1 MNVMNQPPPPP
12 AGADTLPT
20 AARERLAALSQ
31 RIAGAARGIHVLGAL
46 SWPIS
51 VREQFLRH
59 WRRGAPELPQVPFQ
73 RPDHSAAREAL
84 CSIAQEA
91 ARTHHP
97 AFRIVRETALSY
109 IDAIDLLDAQGTPS
123 FTALSQ
129 KMYGRPVANI
139 RWMGRSS
146 AAVAQYF
153 VKQADRF
160 QVDFRGPDAATHLNA
175 EEVAH
180 RIRAGM
186 AETFGEQS
194 IPVLLSP
201 ELASKA
207 AAGGTR
213 VRLRAGAEFSYYD
226 AEQLLQ
232 HEVMVHS
239 LTAINGRRQSV
250 LPSLGLGAP
259 RTTATQEG
267 LATFAETITG
277 TMDLA
282 RMKRISLRIVAI
294 DHALEGAD
302 FIDIFRFFLS
312 HGQSEEES
320 CASAIRVFRGGDV
333 RGRYPFTKDAVYAEG
348 WLSVIA
354 FFLWSL
360 RNNRLDL
367 ARHLFCGRVHLSD
380 VFTLSDHA
388 CNDLLDEPAL
398 LPDWFRHVHTLAGSL
413 AMMNVLNG
421 LHIEDELC
429 IDQFRHSR

>member
-1 MNVMNQPPPPP
+1 MN
-12 AGADTLPT
+12 DTVSTPDAATSLPST
-20 AARERLAALSQ
+20 EREGLATLSR
-31 RIAGAARGIHVLGAL
+31 RIEGAARGIHVLSAL
-46 SWPIS
+46 SWPVA
-51 VREQFLRH
+51 VRERFLDQ
-59 WRRGAPELPQVPFQ
+59 WRRGTPELPRVTFQ
-73 RPDHSAAREAL
+73 RPEHSEARSELCAIAREAD
-84 CSIAQEA
+84 
-91 ARTHHP
+91 RTQHP

-109 IDAIDLLDAQGTPS
+109 IDAIDLLSAQGTPA
-123 FTALSQ
+123 FTELSQ

-153 VKQADRF
+153 VEQADRF
-160 QVDFRGPDAATHLNA
+160 HVDFQVPDALKYLAA
-175 EEVAH
+175 EDVAH
-180 RIRAGM
+180 HIRTGM
-186 AETFGEQS
+186 ADTFGARA
-194 IPVLLSP
+194 IPVVVTP

-213 VRLRAGAEFSYYD
+213 VRLRAGAHFSYYD

-294 DHALEGAD
+294 EKALQGAD
-302 FIDIFRFFLS
+302 FIDIFKFFLS

-333 RGRYPFTKDAVYAEG
+333 KGRYPFTKDAVYAEG

-380 VFTLSDHA
+380 VFTLSTEA
-388 CNDLLDEPAL
+388 CEGLLDEPAL
-398 LPDWFRHVHTLAGSL
+398 LPDWFRHLHTLAGSL

-429 IDQFRHSR
+429 VDEFRHSR